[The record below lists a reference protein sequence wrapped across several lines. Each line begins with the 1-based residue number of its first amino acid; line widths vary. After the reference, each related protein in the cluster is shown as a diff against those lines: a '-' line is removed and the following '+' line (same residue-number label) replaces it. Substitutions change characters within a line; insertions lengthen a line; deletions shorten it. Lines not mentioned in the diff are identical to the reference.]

1 MEEINFGFE
10 EKPLDQITIQ
20 ELDAI
25 VKDMFAKRKQAEELE
40 DQASELNKEVEAL
53 KFKVMDILEATG
65 RLNHETPGAGKVYTT
80 TKYQVSYPKD
90 PVESAKFRQYLFD
103 HGMESMLTV
112 NHNSLNAFYKSK
124 LEEAGE
130 GADPSAVLPG
140 IGNPEARITLSM
152 KKGK

>member
-1 MEEINFGFE
+1 MDEMLFGFE

-25 VKDMFAKRKQAEELE
+25 VKEMFQKRAEAEALE
-40 DQASELNKEVEAL
+40 DQASELTKEVEAL
-53 KFKVMDILEATG
+53 KFKVMNILEATG

-80 TKYQVSYPKD
+80 TKYQISYPKD
-90 PVESAKFRQYLFD
+90 GEEAAKFRQYLID
-103 HGMESMLTV
+103 HGMESMLTM
-112 NHNSLNAFYKSK
+112 NHQSLNAFFKSK

-130 GADPSAVLPG
+130 GADPSKVLPG
-140 IGNPEARITLSM
+140 IGSPEARITLSM

>member
-1 MEEINFGFE
+1 MEQMNFGFE

-25 VKDMFAKRKQAEELE
+25 VKDMFAKRKQVEDLE
-40 DQASELNKEVEAL
+40 SQASELNKEVEAL
-53 KFKVMDILEATG
+53 KFKVLNILEATG

-90 PVESAKFRQYLFD
+90 PEDAAKFRQYLVD
-103 HGMESMLTV
+103 HGMSSMLTM
-112 NHNSLNAFYKSK
+112 NHQSLNAFFKSK

-130 GADPSAVLPG
+130 GADPSSVLPG
-140 IGNPEARITLSM
+140 IGSPEARITLSM